1 MRIFSEK
8 VERWFL
14 LIEPHLISQD
24 ECYSIS
30 ERSPAC
36 LHMTQSLDQTQSS
49 LIKMRK
55 SSIRSVW
62 SKSWTFYLSKLV
74 TQLSPQTLTELNI
87 QVAQF
92 RDLLLAVGSAKDCP
106 DLRERIRKVRME
118 AVEEVMRTNNS
129 LLPHVKK

>member
-1 MRIFSEK
+1 MVRYNG
-8 VERWFL
+8 L
-14 LIEPHLISQD
+14 
-24 ECYSIS
+24 
-30 ERSPAC
+30 
-36 LHMTQSLDQTQSS
+36 
-49 LIKMRK
+49 
-55 SSIRSVW
+55 VW
-62 SKSWTFYLSKLV
+62 SNIAVPALLPSCIYNPWSKLV